1 MKWGHAHEVE
11 GPEQLLYWVLTWV
24 VAQSVPLDRWLTLIL
39 QPNGGLGG
47 DPGWEIDHIPDA
59 DHPGGYKVWADPDVS
74 GIEPSES
81 IFDAQAF
88 RNALKVTLLAFG
100 DEFSER
106 EEEIRDVIARFDL

>member
-59 DHPGGYKVWADPDVS
+59 DHPGGYKVWADPGVS

>member
-1 MKWGHAHEVE
+1 M
-11 GPEQLLYWVLTWV
+11 
-24 VAQSVPLDRWLTLIL
+24 
-39 QPNGGLGG
+39 GG
-47 DPGWEIDHIPDA
+47 DSEWEIDHIPDA
-59 DHPGGYKVWADPDVS
+59 DHPGVYKVWADADVS

-106 EEEIRDVIARFDL
+106 EEEVRDVIARFDL

>member
-81 IFDAQAF
+81 IFDAHAF

-106 EEEIRDVIARFDL
+106 EEEVRDVIARFDL

>member
-1 MKWGHAHEVE
+1 M
-11 GPEQLLYWVLTWV
+11 
-24 VAQSVPLDRWLTLIL
+24 
-39 QPNGGLGG
+39 
-47 DPGWEIDHIPDA
+47 
-59 DHPGGYKVWADPDVS
+59 YKVWADADVS

-106 EEEIRDVIARFDL
+106 EEEVRDVIARFDL